1 MRKLFFMTLFMFI
14 GIQLLFASGAKEEI
28 PEWGTVE
35 SMYENVGNQLGHEI
49 EKHEKTIID
58 TTYLYYYNKCKGKW
72 SRELWDVAV
81 SKAVEIC
88 KNPIAIAAAKA
99 GVFGEK
105 LLQTL
110 VVTAEDMV
118 SGFNNW
124 IESGAA
130 EYQNRHK

>member
-1 MRKLFFMTLFMFI
+1 MRKVFLMGLFMFI
-14 GIQLLFASGAKEEI
+14 AIQLFAYGSKEDI
-28 PEWGTVE
+28 PEWTVE
-35 SMYENVGNQLGHEI
+35 SMYENVAKQLGHDI

-58 TTYLYYYNKCKGKW
+58 ATYLYYYNKCKGKW
-72 SRELWDVAV
+72 SNELWVVAV
-81 SKAVEIC
+81 DKTVEIC
-88 KNPIAIAAAKA
+88 KNPIAIVAAKA

-124 IESGAA
+124 IESGAE